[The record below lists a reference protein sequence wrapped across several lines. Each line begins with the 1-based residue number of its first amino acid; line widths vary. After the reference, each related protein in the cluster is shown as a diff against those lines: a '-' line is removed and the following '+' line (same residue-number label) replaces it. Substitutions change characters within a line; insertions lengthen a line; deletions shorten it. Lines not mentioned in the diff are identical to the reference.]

1 MHDAPQFLLN
11 LTMVLGVAA
20 ITTVIF
26 QKLRQPVVLG
36 YLLAGMI
43 VGPHTSIPL
52 AADEPTVQT
61 LSELGV
67 ILLMF
72 SLGLEF
78 SLRKLIQVAPTAG
91 LIAVIQCSLMIWLG
105 YLAGQF
111 FGWTTLESIY
121 AGAIIA
127 ISSTTII
134 IKAFQE
140 QGVRGKLSDLVFGV
154 LIVEDL
160 IAILLLAVL
169 TTISTGAGLSPSHL
183 GWTIARLSMFL
194 FLLVG
199 VGLIVVPPAFRALA
213 RLKRPET
220 TLVASTGFCF
230 LIALLAHAVGYSVA
244 LGAFLAGALVAESG
258 VEKEVEH
265 LVEPVRDM
273 FAAIFFVS
281 VGMLI
286 DPDLIAQ
293 HWQAVVAF
301 TVIVVLGKIA
311 GVTLGSFLAGFGV
324 RTSVQAGMSLAQIG
338 EFSFIIAAVGLSLK
352 STGEFLYPVAVAVSA
367 VTTLITP
374 WLIRASDPVSSYIDR
389 KLPKPLQ
396 TFVALYGAW
405 LEQFRRT
412 PHERTVWL
420 RIRRLAGLLI
430 LDTAALAGI
439 VIGAAIFLQQ
449 IPEWVEDHLGIS
461 QRGAKGAVLVGCV
474 LLSAPFAI
482 GIARCARSLGL
493 LLATEALPSARR
505 GVPDLAAAPRR
516 ALILVVQLTIVLL
529 VGAPLVAITQPFLPA
544 FSGALFLMGVL
555 SIMVVAFWRTA
566 ANLQGHVRAGAQVI
580 AEVLARQ
587 MATASENNEAELQA
601 LNELLPGMGTPTAV
615 RLEPGSPAVGLTLVQ
630 LNLRG
635 QTGATVLAIG
645 RNNQGMLPTGKE
657 VLEEGDLLALAGTHD
672 AVDAARSLLKSNK
685 APVVA
690 GMLRVPTA
698 HD

>member
-1 MHDAPQFLLN
+1 MHDGPQFLIT

-52 AADEPTVQT
+52 AADEPTVRT

-78 SLRKLIQVAPTAG
+78 SLRKLFQVAPTAG

-105 YLAGQF
+105 YLTGQF

-169 TTISTGAGLSPSHL
+169 TTVSSGAGLSASSL
-183 GWTIARLSMFL
+183 GWTIARLSLFL
-194 FLLVG
+194 FVLVG
-199 VGLIVVPPAFRALA
+199 VGLIIVPPAFRALA

-220 TLVASTGFCF
+220 TLVASIGFCF
-230 LIALLAHAVGYSVA
+230 MIALLAHAVGYSVA

-273 FAAIFFVS
+273 FAAIFFVA

-286 DPDLIAQ
+286 DPALIAE
-293 HWQAVVAF
+293 HWPAVVVF
-301 TVIVVLGKIA
+301 TLVVIFGKIV

-338 EFSFIIAAVGLSLK
+338 EFSFIIAAVGLSLH
-352 STGEFLYPVAVAVSA
+352 STGDFLYPLAVAVSA
-367 VTTLITP
+367 ATTLITP
-374 WLIRASDPVSSYIDR
+374 WLIRASNPVSAYIDR
-389 KLPKPLQ
+389 KLPKSLQ

-405 LEQFRRT
+405 LEQFRKT
-412 PHERTVWL
+412 PHEKTVWL
-420 RIRRLAGLLI
+420 RIRRLAGLLL
-430 LDTAALAGI
+430 LDSFALGGI
-439 VIGAAIFLQQ
+439 VIGAAVFLEQ
-449 IPEWVEDHLGIS
+449 IPPWVQDHVGIS
-461 QRGAKGAVLVGCV
+461 GRGVKLAVLAGCV
-474 LLSAPFAI
+474 LLSVPFCI

-505 GVPDLAAAPRR
+505 EALDLAAAPRR
-516 ALILVVQLTIVLL
+516 TLILAVQLTIVLL
-529 VGAPLVAITQPFLPA
+529 VGIPLVAVTQPFLPA
-544 FSGALFLMGVL
+544 FSGAFLLMGVL
-555 SIMVVAFWRTA
+555 GIMAIAFWRTA
-566 ANLQGHVRAGAQVI
+566 ANLQGHVRAGSQVI

-587 MATASENNEAELQA
+587 MATATDNNTGALEA
-601 LNELLPGMGTPTAV
+601 LNDLLPGMGTPTAV
-615 RLEPGSPAVGLTLVQ
+615 RLEPDSPAVGLTLVQ

-645 RNNQGMLPTGKE
+645 RGDIGLLPTGKE
-657 VLEEGDLLALAGTHD
+657 ILEEGDLLALAGTHD
-672 AVDAARSLLKSNK
+672 AVDAARTLLKAQKSPL
-685 APVVA
+685 PV
-690 GMLRVPTA
+690 
-698 HD
+698 